1 MDSHTYGFIGLGN
14 MGGPMA
20 GRLLDAGYRLAVHD
34 RSEAALAPLLVKG
47 ARRCAS
53 ARELAGEVD
62 TVLLSLPT
70 PDIVERVVLGPDGVA
85 EGKRARRVIDLS
97 TTGPRMAAALAGAL
111 AERRMVY
118 VDAPVSGGVGG
129 AERGTLAVMASCPR
143 GDFDEVE
150 PVLKHF
156 GPVFY
161 LGEKAGLG
169 QTMKLANNM
178 LSATAVA
185 ATSEVMAMGV
195 KAGLDARIMLDV
207 INAGS
212 GRNTATQDKFPR
224 AVLTGTFDIGFAAA
238 LAYKDVRLC
247 VDESEAMGV
256 PMVVGAAVREMLVLT
271 RAAYGADADFT
282 DVARLVETWA
292 GVQVRPRAG

>member
-34 RSEAALAPLLVKG
+34 RSEAALAPLLAKG

>member
-34 RSEAALAPLLVKG
+34 RSEAALAPLLAQG